1 MTEWI
6 LRYLKETAVLGMEM
20 APYLMLGFLF
30 AGILYVYF
38 PREKVTRYLGGNNLR
53 SVINA
58 ALIGV
63 PLPLCSCGVIPAGIS
78 FYKSG
83 SSRGSTVSFLIST
96 PQTGVDSIMATGSL
110 LGWAF
115 AIVRPIV
122 AFLTGILGGLLT
134 NLAFRNENSKPVQKV
149 VDLNGSEEEFHYRNK
164 FFGMLR
170 YAYVDFLQDIAKW
183 LLIGLLL
190 AGLISVLI
198 PDDFFTRYLGNN
210 LVSMLLILL
219 VAVPLYVCATGSIPI
234 AAVLMMKGLSPG
246 AALVFLMAGPA
257 TNVATM
263 TVIGKVMGKKVLGM
277 YMVSIIGGALLSGIL
292 IDLLLPA
299 QWFIM
304 PLHHLHQAHEH
315 GLPLWL
321 KAGSGIVLLALT
333 LFAIYRRYF
342 RPNKIITTDTIEKK
356 DEAMKELLV
365 KVGGMT
371 CQHCKMN
378 VERTLKAVP
387 GIQVAEVDLSS
398 GNVLL
403 KGDQI
408 DLKAVRDGVESIGYT
423 YEGVL

>member
-6 LRYLKETAVLGMEM
+6 LRYLKETTLLGMEM

-53 SVINA
+53 SVFNA

-96 PQTGVDSIMATGSL
+96 PQTGADSIMATGSL

-115 AIVRPIV
+115 AIVRPVV
-122 AFLTGILGGLLT
+122 AFFTGILGGLLT
-134 NLAFRNENSKPVQKV
+134 NLAFKNENGKPDQKV
-149 VDLNGSEEEFHYRNK
+149 AHLTDTKEEFHYKNK

-210 LVSMLLILL
+210 VASMLLILL

-257 TNVATM
+257 TNVATI
-263 TVIGKVMGKKVLGM
+263 TVIGKVMGKKVLGV
-277 YMVSIIGGALLSGIL
+277 YLISIIGGALLSGIL
-292 IDLLLPA
+292 MDLLLPA
-299 QWFIM
+299 HWFTM
-304 PLHHLHQAHEH
+304 PLHNLHQAHEH

-321 KAGSGIVLLALT
+321 KGASGIVLLVLT
-333 LFAIYRRYF
+333 LYAIFRRYF
-342 RPNKIITTDTIEKK
+342 RKNEMVTNNVSETK
-356 DEAMKELLV
+356 DETMKELLV

-387 GIQVAEVDLSS
+387 GIQVAEVDLTS
-398 GNVLL
+398 GKVLL
-403 KGDQI
+403 KGEEINLQ
-408 DLKAVRDGVESIGYT
+408 AVRDGVESIGYT

>member
-1 MTEWI
+1 
-6 LRYLKETAVLGMEM
+6 
-20 APYLMLGFLF
+20 
-30 AGILYVYF
+30 
-38 PREKVTRYLGGNNLR
+38 
-53 SVINA
+53 
-58 ALIGV
+58 
-63 PLPLCSCGVIPAGIS
+63 
-78 FYKSG
+78 
-83 SSRGSTVSFLIST
+83 
-96 PQTGVDSIMATGSL
+96 MATGSL

-115 AIVRPIV
+115 AVIRPVI

-134 NLAFRNENSKPVQKV
+134 NLAFKSENSKPAQKV
-149 VDLNGSEEEFHYRNK
+149 VNFNESEEEFQYRNK

-210 LVSMLLILL
+210 LASMFLILL

-263 TVIGKVMGKKVLGM
+263 TVIGKVMGKKVLVV
-277 YMVSIIGGALLSGIL
+277 YLVSIIGGALLSGVL

-299 QWFIM
+299 QWFTMSI
-304 PLHHLHQAHEH
+304 HHLHQTHEH

-321 KAGSGIVLLALT
+321 KAGSGIVLLVLT
-333 LFAIYRRYF
+333 LYALFRRYL
-342 RPNKIITTDTIEKK
+342 RPKKMITTDKSEKK

-378 VERTLKAVP
+378 VERTLKSVP

-398 GNVLL
+398 GKVLL
-403 KGDQI
+403 KGEEI
-408 DLKAVRDGVESIGYT
+408 DLKAVREGIEGIGYA